1 VSDAVDVAAGTRHRQ
16 VGLSPCSGV
25 GCGSLRP
32 FAGISTIPRCK
43 TSRRPLV
50 SCHRPSAAPLDVPD
64 HLPALESITG
74 GFGVATQGCFRDG
87 RLLPAGRIDR
97 HRRCISSLVM
107 IDIVWRVTRRVRR
120 NATCQESA
128 PARGGERATPH
139 LISSFSLSGRAGSVA
154 LRSGASCALL
164 TLQPLRAPVMA
175 LDLSMRT

>member
-1 VSDAVDVAAGTRHRQ
+1 MRERRESVNYELRGGHRAHPSHNKVDLPLADTARP
-16 VGLSPCSGV
+16 VGRASEF
-25 GCGSLRP
+25 GCQSHP
-32 FAGISTIPRCK
+32 
-43 TSRRPLV
+43 
-50 SCHRPSAAPLDVPD
+50 
-64 HLPALESITG
+64 
-74 GFGVATQGCFRDG
+74 G
-87 RLLPAGRIDR
+87 RLLSAGRIDR

-128 PARGGERATPH
+128 PARGGERPTPH

-154 LRSGASCALL
+154 LRSEASCALL